1 MFMSEE
7 STQYNPNEAEE
18 AEVNPE
24 LELPPVVTRTRSG
37 RRVRTPAAL
46 LDSEVP
52 SLVKTPSRRT
62 RKSAIQKLPENK
74 TGNHNTE
81 PNTTILAVK
90 QMIESRE
97 YAYVTPAVFS
107 RAATFVFT
115 SLLCSQRPWSN
126 PMAYQM
132 IHATRRKTMP
142 AQY

>member
-1 MFMSEE
+1 MYTSEE
-7 STQYNPNEAEE
+7 MTQYDPNEVVE

-24 LELPPVVTRTRSG
+24 LELPPMVTRTRSG

-62 RKSAIQKLPENK
+62 RKSAIQKLTEDK
-74 TGNHNTE
+74 TENHNTE
-81 PNTTILAVK
+81 PNTTIPAVK

-97 YAYVTPAVFS
+97 YAYVTPFVFS

-115 SLLCSQRPWSN
+115 SYCVHSD
-126 PMAYQM
+126 
-132 IHATRRKTMP
+132 HG
-142 AQY
+142 